1 MGYFTNIGE
10 VKYMLTSYTISS
22 SDFIPE
28 LDPETVKQIIVSI
41 DKGYIYLAI
50 IIVIFLLISS
60 YLLYFK

>member
-1 MGYFTNIGE
+1 
-10 VKYMLTSYTISS
+10 MLTSYTISS
-22 SDFIPE
+22 SNFIPE

-60 YLLYFK
+60 YLLYFN